1 MRERM
6 QKTINKNIDC
16 PQRNSTE
23 CERYEGEQTL
33 IGITENNLTEV
44 IFTKEKLMELIF
56 NPYNMNKAY
65 LQVRRNKGAGG
76 IDGMQVED
84 LLPYLKAN
92 KDKLIKSLMNGKY
105 CPNPVRRVE
114 IPKDN
119 GKKRQLG
126 IPTVVDRV
134 IQQAISQYLIKIY
147 DKTFSPRSYGFR
159 PGRGC
164 HNALLQVKE
173 YVNRGNKYVVSI
185 DLEKFFDTVN
195 QSKLIELLSRTIK
208 DGRLISL
215 IHKYLKAGVIV
226 SHKFEEST
234 KGVPQGGPLSPL
246 LSNIMLDE
254 LDKELESRG
263 HSFVRYADDCM
274 ILCKSR
280 KAAKR
285 TKDSIIK
292 FIERKLYLKVNK
304 EKTNVCYISKVKYLG
319 YAFYIS
325 KGECRLRPH
334 PKSLLKMKARLK
346 ELTSRSN
353 GMGYGKRKL
362 KLRQYI
368 IGWIG
373 YYKLGDM
380 KAYLVNIDKWLRRR
394 IRMCIWKC
402 WKKVRTRFTNLQKC
416 GINKQKSWEWS
427 NTRKSYWR
435 ISGSPILSRALNNNN
450 LQRVGYIF
458 LSDYYSKVY
467 RK

>member
-164 HNALLQVKE
+164 HNALLQVKK
-173 YVNRGNKYVVSI
+173 YVNQGNKQVVNL

-226 SHKFEEST
+226 SHKFEKST

-254 LDKELESRG
+254 LDKELERRG

-274 ILCKSR
+274 ILCKSQ
-280 KAAKR
+280 KAANR
-285 TKDSIIK
+285 TKDSIIN

-319 YAFYIS
+319 YAFYIY

-353 GMGYGKRKL
+353 GMGYERRKL

-368 IGWIG
+368 IGWIV

-380 KAYLVNIDKWLRRR
+380 KAYLKSVDEWLRRR

-402 WKKVRTRFTNLQKC
+402 WKKNKTKFINLQKC
-416 GINKQKSWEWS
+416 GINKQKSWEWA

-435 ISGSPILSRALNNNN
+435 VSGSPILSRAINNNN
-450 LQRVGYIF
+450 LRNAGYMF